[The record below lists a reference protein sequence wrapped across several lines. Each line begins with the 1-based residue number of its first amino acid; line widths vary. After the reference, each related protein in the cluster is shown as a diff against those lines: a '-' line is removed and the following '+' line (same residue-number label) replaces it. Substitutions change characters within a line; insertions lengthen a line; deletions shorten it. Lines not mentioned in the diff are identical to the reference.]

1 MTESNGERLIF
12 EFENFLV
19 LKGGNCVNDLAEYEA
34 LLFVAGD
41 EGLTIKEMAQITN
54 STMDHVVACLE
65 RLMEDYETREN
76 SGLTLIETASK
87 YKLATKEDYSETVR
101 RYAQSPLMQKLSKA
115 LLEIL
120 AIVAYKQPIT
130 RIEIEE
136 LRGVQISN
144 ALQKLKLRGLIQEFG
159 RLDSPGRPVLYGTTD
174 YFLDYFGLND
184 LTELPELTLDEE
196 IEETSLF
203 YESFQQTLDDL

>member
-1 MTESNGERLIF
+1 M
-12 EFENFLV
+12 
-19 LKGGNCVNDLAEYEA
+19 NDLAEYEA

-41 EGLTIKEMAQITN
+41 EGLTIKEMAQVTN

-65 RLMEDYETREN
+65 RLMSSYETREN

-87 YKLATKEDYSETVR
+87 YKLATKEDVSDTIR

-115 LLEIL
+115 LLETL

-130 RIEIEE
+130 RAEIEE
-136 LRGVQISN
+136 IRGVHISN
-144 ALQKLKLRGLIQEFG
+144 ALQKLKLRDLIQEFG

-196 IEETSLF
+196 IEETNLF
-203 YESFQQTLDDL
+203 YESFQQTLDEL